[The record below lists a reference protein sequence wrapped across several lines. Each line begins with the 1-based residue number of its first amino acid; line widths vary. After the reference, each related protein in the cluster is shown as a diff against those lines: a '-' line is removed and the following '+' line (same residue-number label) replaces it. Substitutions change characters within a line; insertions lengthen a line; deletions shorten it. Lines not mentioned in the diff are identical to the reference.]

1 MSDEDTTAEPLAQ
14 ASEWLRS
21 ALHKQDAP
29 QEPAGLYDRA
39 GGLVELLGRLRQ
51 VAGMLGEQV
60 ANLAANERGLA
71 SNDATYAAEHAER
84 AGQHL
89 RDVAEDLAAAGVAA
103 DLAHN
108 ALSHLKIDG

>member
-1 MSDEDTTAEPLAQ
+1 MTYNDTTAETLAQ

-21 ALHKQDAP
+21 ALHTQDAP
-29 QEPAGLYDRA
+29 QKPADLYDRA
-39 GGLVELLGRLRQ
+39 GVLVELLDRLRK

-60 ANLAANERGLA
+60 ATLAADERGLA
-71 SNDATYAAEHAER
+71 SKDATYAAEHAER

-108 ALSHLKIDG
+108 ALSHLKMSE